1 MKILRNAAAGTLE
14 SNDALITVEPSCEG
28 ITIDVRSV
36 VARQYGDKIREAVMD
51 VLNELDVKNAVVG
64 VNDRGALECTLKA
77 RTETAIFRASKE
89 D

>member
-28 ITIDVRSV
+28 IKIDVRSV
-36 VARQYGDKIREAVMD
+36 VARQYGEKIREAVMD
-51 VLNELDVKNAVVG
+51 VLTELDVKNAVVG

-77 RTETAIFRASKE
+77 RTETAVFRASKE